1 MTWTLSNLII
11 QLITG
16 IVGSNAAA
24 AVANEHSFGIVGR
37 TVIGAVGGGLSGYFL
52 QTVVAVTIDAGGGF
66 VEPTPVE
73 NAIIQ
78 GLTGAGAGAVV
89 MLVVRFLKHSIDQH
103 RAQKP

>member
-16 IVGSNAAA
+16 IVGGNAAA
-24 AVANEHSFGIVGR
+24 AIAKEHGFGIFGHSVA
-37 TVIGAVGGGLSGYFL
+37 GAAGGGLSGYFL
-52 QTVVAVTIDAGGGF
+52 QTVVTLFIGSGGGF
-66 VEPTPVE
+66 VEATPVE

-78 GLTGAGAGAVV
+78 GLAGAGAGAVV
-89 MLVVRFLKHSIDQH
+89 MLAVGFLKHSIDQH